1 MRRARRDAYGHLLE
15 TELYKNPR
23 IVVLDAD
30 LGSSTRS
37 IAFKKV
43 APERYFD
50 MGISE
55 QDMMGTAAGF
65 AACGKIPLASTFAVF
80 GTGRAFEQIRN
91 SICLPKL
98 NVKICATH
106 AGLSVGEDGATHQS
120 VEDMAIMRSLP
131 NMTVVCPADGAETE
145 AVIRAAVAHDGPVYV
160 RMGRA
165 KVDDVYQSGCPFQ
178 WGKGTVL
185 RDGCD
190 AAVIATG
197 LMVQEALKAADI
209 LANRGCQVMVID
221 MAAIKPLDEDLV
233 VAAARKTGFVVT
245 AEEHSVIGGLGGAV
259 AETLSRRCPTRQAYV
274 GIQDCFGESGKAGDL
289 LKEYGLTAEAIVDAC
304 LLA

>member
-1 MRRARRDAYGHLLE
+1 MARATRDAYGHLLE

-106 AGLSVGEDGATHQS
+106 AGLSVGEDGATHQF

-160 RMGRA
+160 RMGRD

-209 LANRGCQVMVID
+209 LANRGRQVMVID
-221 MAAIKPLDEDLV
+221 MAAIKPLD
-233 VAAARKTGFVVT
+233 
-245 AEEHSVIGGLGGAV
+245 EEHSVIGGLGGAV

-274 GIQDCFGESGKAGDL
+274 GIRDCFGESGKAGDL
-289 LKEYGLTAEAIVDAC
+289 LKKYGLTAEAIVDAC